1 MTALS
6 DLPVSFAAARKAID
20 DSHAEDPKTA
30 PSADGSD
37 KKVPNELHYARKMSR
52 WLAVRSPDASPTL
65 QLACRAQHFRRLFP
79 SKKVHVQLVYES
91 SSLINLTR
99 GKRWEIP
106 RDSFPMTRTGY
117 LTWRAKQKTQAAE
130 KITTLLSSIPSSS
143 SAAAAALSAE
153 DIDRVAA
160 LVRKENLSADTETQV
175 LEDVA
180 CLVFLDDQ
188 LDDFGKRD
196 DVDEDKMVN
205 ILRKTW
211 AKMSPR
217 GREIA
222 LDMRLSERAKTLVGK
237 ALAG

>member
-1 MTALS
+1 MSALP
-6 DLPVSFAAARKAID
+6 DLPTNFAAALKAID
-20 DSHAEDPKTA
+20 DSHAEDPRTV

-37 KKVPNELHYARKMSR
+37 EKVPNELHYARKMSR
-52 WLAVRSPDASPTL
+52 WLAVRCPDASPTL
-65 QLACRAQHFRRLFP
+65 QLACRAQHFRR
-79 SKKVHVQLVYES
+79 
-91 SSLINLTR
+91 
-99 GKRWEIP
+99 WEIP
-106 RDSFPMTRTGY
+106 RDSFPMTRAGY
-117 LTWRAKQKTQAAE
+117 LTWRAKQKTQAAG
-130 KITTLLSSIPSSS
+130 KIKTLLSSIPST
-143 SAAAAALSAE
+143 ALAAE

-160 LVRKENLSADTETQV
+160 LVRKENLSADAETQV

-188 LDDFGKRD
+188 LDDFEKRD

-222 LDMRLSERAKTLVGK
+222 LDMRLSERAKALVGK

>member
-1 MTALS
+1 MTTLP
-6 DLPVSFAAARKAID
+6 DLPANFTAALKLVD
-20 DSHAEDPKTA
+20 DAHAKDPKTA
-30 PSADGSD
+30 PSADGDSA
-37 KKVPNELHYARKMSR
+37 VPNELHYACKMTR
-52 WLAVRSPDASPTL
+52 WLAVRCPDASPTL
-65 QLACRAQHFRRLFP
+65 QLACRAQHFRR
-79 SKKVHVQLVYES
+79 
-91 SSLINLTR
+91 
-99 GKRWEIP
+99 WEIP
-106 RDSFPMTRTGY
+106 RDSFPMTRPGY

-130 KITTLLSSIPSSS
+130 KIKALLCSLSSSP
-143 SAAAAALSAE
+143 LPAE

-160 LVRKENLSADTETQV
+160 LVRKENLAADPETQA

-188 LDDFGKRD
+188 LDDFEKRD

-222 LDMRLSERAKTLVGK
+222 LDMKLSERAKTLVVK
-237 ALAG
+237 ALAE

>member
-1 MTALS
+1 MAALPN
-6 DLPVSFAAARKAID
+6 LPPNFVVALKAID
-20 DSHAEDPKTA
+20 DSHAEDPKII

-37 KKVPNELHYARKMSR
+37 EDVPSELHYARKMSR
-52 WLAVRSPDASPTL
+52 WLAVRCPDASPTL
-65 QLACRAQHFRRLFP
+65 QLACRAQHFRSYDSL
-79 SKKVHVQLVYES
+79 
-91 SSLINLTR
+91 SLINLAR
-99 GKRWEIP
+99 GERWEIP
-106 RDSFPMTRTGY
+106 RDSFPMTRAGY
-117 LTWRAKQKTQAAE
+117 LTWRTKQKTQAAG
-130 KITTLLSSIPSSS
+130 KIKTLLSSIPPSSS
-143 SAAAAALSAE
+143 SPTALPAE

-160 LVRKENLSADTETQV
+160 LMRKENLSADAETQA

-188 LDDFGKRD
+188 LDDFEKRD

-222 LDMRLSERAKTLVGK
+222 LNMRLSERAKILVGK